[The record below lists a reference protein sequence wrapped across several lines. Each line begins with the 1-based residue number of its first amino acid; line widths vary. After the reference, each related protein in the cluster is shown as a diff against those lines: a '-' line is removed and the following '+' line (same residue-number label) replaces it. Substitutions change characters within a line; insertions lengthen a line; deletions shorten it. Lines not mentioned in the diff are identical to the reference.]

1 MKTIDLEGTVMQPRT
16 SSSDIEWGTP
26 NHPLTQI
33 RHSRF
38 SREEIR
44 KWTELTEAE
53 KGADVKLKKVSKFLN
68 ERQFF

>member
-33 RHSRF
+33 FETQKNMFMKHPKSAQTPRV
-38 SREEIR
+38 
-44 KWTELTEAE
+44 
-53 KGADVKLKKVSKFLN
+53 GAYWDPA
-68 ERQFF
+68 RPR